1 MNVKVSGNLEEFF
14 TLIPAHE
21 ETGVVET
28 KVDGTGT
35 WPRLECRET
44 GGRRLYERDNSLG
57 KKNLVASSGTT
68 E

>member
-28 KVDGTGT
+28 EADRRWYWQGLG
-35 WPRLECRET
+35 CRKT
-44 GGRRLYERDNSLG
+44 GGRRLCERDSSLG
-57 KKNLVASSGTT
+57 RKDLVASSGTI